1 MPAQT
6 EESGMIKREAF
17 ISLRATFVTL
27 LLTGIAYPLA
37 VTGAALL
44 LFPHRARGSL
54 VADERGRIVGSELI
68 AQSFGGPGYLQPRP
82 SAAGE
87 KGYDATS
94 SGGSNLGP
102 TSKALR
108 ERATKDLERLLADN
122 PDAEGP
128 VPAELVTASGSGL
141 DPHLSPAAAFWQ
153 VPRLAR
159 ARGVDPAR
167 IRAVIEANLE
177 GRDFLVLGEPRVNV
191 LLINLALDRQ
201 FGRPRSLAGR

>member
-1 MPAQT
+1 
-6 EESGMIKREAF
+6 MIKRELS
-17 ISLRATFVTL
+17 ISLRATLVTL

-54 VADERGRIVGSELI
+54 VADDRGRVVGSQLI
-68 AQSFGGPGYLQPRP
+68 AQSFTVSGYLQPRP

-108 ERATKDLERLLADN
+108 ERVTKDLRRLVAEN
-122 PDAEGP
+122 PDAPGP

-141 DPHLSPAAAFWQ
+141 DPHLSPAAALWQ
-153 VPRLAR
+153 VPRVAR
-159 ARGVDPAR
+159 ARNVDPAR
-167 IRAVIEANLE
+167 IRAVIEANVE
-177 GRDFLVLGEPRVNV
+177 GRDLVVVGEPRVNV
-191 LLINLALDRQ
+191 LLVNLALDRQ
-201 FGRPRSLAGR
+201 FGRPTSLAGR

>member
-1 MPAQT
+1 MAVRP
-6 EESGMIKREAF
+6 EEGGMIKRELF
-17 ISLRATFVTL
+17 ISVRATLVTL

-37 VTGAALL
+37 MTGAALL

-54 VADERGRIVGSELI
+54 VADDRGRVVGSELI
-68 AQSFGGPGYLQPRP
+68 AQSFTASGYLQPRP

-108 ERATKDLERLLADN
+108 ERVTKDLRRLVAEN
-122 PDAEGP
+122 PDAPGP

-141 DPHLSPAAAFWQ
+141 DPHLSPAAALWQ
-153 VPRLAR
+153 VPRVAR
-159 ARGVDPAR
+159 ARNVDSAR
-167 IRAVIEANLE
+167 IRVVIEANVE
-177 GRDFLVLGEPRVNV
+177 GRDLLVLGEPRVNV
-191 LLINLALDRQ
+191 LLVNLALYRQ
-201 FGRPRSLAGR
+201 FGRPRLLSGR